1 MANHRL
7 RIDRPYVR
15 AGYMSEARRGPHARG
30 RGGFIPLEWNHAI
43 DLTAS
48 ELERVKSEYGNQAI
62 YGGSY
67 GWASAGRFH
76 HAPSLLKRFLG
87 LFGGFVDKI
96 GNHSYGAALGIMP
109 HVIGRAD
116 INRLVVPWRA
126 VVEHTELMVMFGG
139 APAKNMQIDGGGAV
153 LHENAGWMHRAAAA
167 NIAFV
172 NISPSRED
180 LPGFLK
186 PEWIP
191 IIPHADMPM
200 MLGIAHSL
208 LILGLCR
215 EVFLASH
222 CVGFE
227 PFRRYLLGRD
237 DGVAKDAAWASA
249 LSGVPA
255 RAILDLARR
264 MAESRTLITV
274 SWSMQRARFGEQ
286 PVWMAVVLAAMLG
299 QIGLPG
305 RGFSIGFGAVNGS
318 ASSRPDDIPR
328 PTFPIGP
335 NPLALAVPVAR
346 ITDMLLR
353 PGETLE
359 FNGREISLPDIRLIY
374 SAGGNPFHH
383 NSDLNRFLG
392 AWQRPDTVIVHEHWW
407 TPAARHADI
416 VLPAATTLERN
427 DILASEG
434 QRHYVAMHRAMENFE
449 QSRSDF
455 DIFSRLA
462 DRLGFGAVFTEGRG
476 EMDWLRHMY
485 EHARKTATARGYD
498 PPDFDRFWQ
507 EGRYEFPEPEC
518 DPVLFGDFRRDPCA
532 HPLATPSG
540 KIEIYSRRVSSY
552 GYDDCPGHPTWL
564 SPEEWLGSPK
574 AQRYPLHLLS
584 NQPKH
589 RLHSQLDP
597 APASV
602 ASKIGGREPLC
613 MHPEDAASRGISTGD
628 AVRVFNDRGHFAAAA
643 VIVDSLRRG
652 VVQMATGAWFDPVEP
667 GQPGSLDRHGN
678 PNLVTPNET
687 SSRLSQGS
695 AAQSALVQITLF
707 PDAPVPDPFR
717 PPVRGTQPAR

>member
-1 MANHRL
+1 MVNHRL

-15 AGYMSEARRGPHARG
+15 AAYMTEARRGTHARG

-153 LHENAGWMHRAAAA
+153 LHENARWMQRAAAA

-180 LPGFLK
+180 LPGLLK

-208 LILGLCR
+208 LILGLCK
-215 EVFLASH
+215 EAFLASH

-227 PFRRYLLGRD
+227 PFRRYLLGQD
-237 DGVAKDAAWASA
+237 DGVAKDAAWAAA
-249 LSGVPA
+249 LSGVSA

-328 PTFPIGP
+328 PTFPVGL

-346 ITDMLLR
+346 VADMLLR

-359 FNGREISLPDIRLIY
+359 FDGRKIPLPDIRLIY

-434 QRHYVAMHRAMENFE
+434 QRHYVAMHRAMENFQ

-455 DIFSRLA
+455 DIFSWLA
-462 DRLGFGAVFTEGRG
+462 DRLGFGSAFTEGRG
-476 EMDWLRHMY
+476 EMDWLRHLY

-498 PPDFDRFWQ
+498 PPDFDRFWH
-507 EGRYEFPEPEC
+507 EGRYEFPEPER
-518 DPVLFGDFRRDPCA
+518 DPVLFGDFLRDPRG

-540 KIEIYSRRVSSY
+540 KIEIYSRRVASY

-564 SPEEWLGSPK
+564 NPEEWLGSPK

-589 RLHSQLDP
+589 RLHSQLDA

-602 ASKIGGREPLC
+602 AGKIGGREPLL
-613 MHPEDAASRGISTGD
+613 MHPQDAASRGIANGD
-628 AVRVFNDRGHFAAAA
+628 SIRVFNDRGQFAAAA

-667 GQPGSLDRHGN
+667 GLPGSLDRHGN

-707 PDAPVPDPFR
+707 PDAPAPDPFR

>member
-1 MANHRL
+1 
-7 RIDRPYVR
+7 
-15 AGYMSEARRGPHARG
+15 
-30 RGGFIPLEWNHAI
+30 
-43 DLTAS
+43 
-48 ELERVKSEYGNQAI
+48 
-62 YGGSY
+62 
-67 GWASAGRFH
+67 
-76 HAPSLLKRFLG
+76 
-87 LFGGFVDKI
+87 
-96 GNHSYGAALGIMP
+96 MP

-153 LHENAGWMHRAAAA
+153 LHENARWMHRAAAA

-180 LPGFLK
+180 LPGLLK

-208 LILGLCR
+208 LILGLCK
-215 EVFLASH
+215 EAFLASH

-227 PFRRYLLGRD
+227 PFRRYLLGQD
-237 DGVAKDAAWASA
+237 DGVAKDAAWAAA
-249 LSGVPA
+249 LSGVSA
-255 RAILDLARR
+255 RAMLDLARR
-264 MAESRTLITV
+264 MAQSRTLITV
-274 SWSMQRARFGEQ
+274 SCSMQRARFGEQ

-318 ASSRPDDIPR
+318 ASSRP
-328 PTFPIGP
+328 
-335 NPLALAVPVAR
+335 
-346 ITDMLLR
+346 
-353 PGETLE
+353 GETPE
-359 FNGREISLPDIRLIY
+359 FDGRKIPLPDIRLIY

-392 AWQRPDTVIVHEHWW
+392 AWQRPETVIVHEHWW

-434 QRHYVAMHRAMENFE
+434 QRHYVAMHRAMENFQ

-455 DIFSRLA
+455 
-462 DRLGFGAVFTEGRG
+462 
-476 EMDWLRHMY
+476 
-485 EHARKTATARGYD
+485 
-498 PPDFDRFWQ
+498 
-507 EGRYEFPEPEC
+507 
-518 DPVLFGDFRRDPCA
+518 
-532 HPLATPSG
+532 
-540 KIEIYSRRVSSY
+540 
-552 GYDDCPGHPTWL
+552 DCPGHPTWL

-589 RLHSQLDP
+589 RLHNQLDA
-597 APASV
+597 APASL
-602 ASKIGGREPLC
+602 ASKIGGREPLL
-613 MHPEDAASRGISTGD
+613 MHPQDAASRGIANGD
-628 AVRVFNDRGHFAAAA
+628 SIRVFNDRGHFAAAA

-667 GQPGSLDRHGN
+667 GRPGSLDRHGN

-687 SSRLSQGS
+687 SPGCRRGRPHSRLWFKSRSFPMRRHRIRFARLSGELSRRGS
-695 AAQSALVQITLF
+695 SRIWIN
-707 PDAPVPDPFR
+707 DPR
-717 PPVRGTQPAR
+717 IRDHSG